1 MIKKNW
7 YMVLTKEKCE
17 KKVST
22 ILTKKR
28 IKNFCPVHYRQIS
41 QLSRVKYIYEPL
53 FPSYVFAY
61 MREDQTDSVKEITNV
76 VNFVYWKNKLAI
88 VQYEEIKEIREFV
101 SAHQNIKLERSRI
114 NLNIKASVVDRPP
127 YAMDGNVVTVKNR
140 FIKVNLPSLGFTMMA
155 EVEEKG
161 VMGRGVVVGKETSQL
176 QS

>member
-7 YMVLTKEKCE
+7 YIVLTKEKCE

-61 MREDQTDSVKEITNV
+61 MREDQIDSVKEVINV

-88 VQYEEIKEIREFV
+88 VQYDEIKEIREFV
-101 SAHQNIKLERSRI
+101 SAHQNIKLERSMI
-114 NLNIKASVVDRPP
+114 SLNTKASVVDRPA
-127 YAMDGNVVTVKNR
+127 YSIDGNVVKIKNR
-140 FIKVNLPSLGFTMMA
+140 LIKVNLPSLGYTM
-155 EVEEKG
+155 VGSYGGSKTKKEK
-161 VMGRGVVVGKETSQL
+161 KADFDILIS
-176 QS
+176 